1 MIHAEGIDMSPATPI
16 AAHLGGSLPR
26 PSRAEAATATVSR
39 QQLPPRV
46 KGRVKCPCCK
56 SPKIRYS
63 ASIGVLDGVIGL
75 LGMRALRCHSCYA
88 KFHKFW
94 A

>member
-1 MIHAEGIDMSPATPI
+1 MSPATPM
-16 AAHLGGSLPR
+16 AAHLGGSLPHAAE
-26 PSRAEAATATVSR
+26 AEAAAPAIPR

-63 ASIGVLDGVIGL
+63 ASIGPFDGLVSLFGL
-75 LGMRALRCHSCYA
+75 RALRCHSCYT